1 MADLSLV
8 LAPQTAAD
16 QAAIDKLDERV
27 FGPGRFAR
35 SAYRLREG
43 MPADLKLSYVA
54 RVGTYLVGANR
65 MTHIRC
71 EETPLLLLGPLSVEP
86 AFRSS
91 GIGEALVSKSL
102 EAARAAGHK
111 LVILVGDLAYYQR
124 MGFRPV
130 PEGRLAFP
138 GPVDPARLL
147 YCPLTDDGFDEI
159 VGRVR
164 RARQAG

>member
-1 MADLSLV
+1 MADLSLI

-16 QAAIDKLDERV
+16 QATIDKLDERV

-43 MPADLKLSYVA
+43 VPADLRLSYVA

-65 MTHIRC
+65 ITHIRC
-71 EETPLLLLGPLSVEP
+71 GETPILLLGPLSVEP

-91 GIGEALVSKSL
+91 GIGEALVTKSL

-124 MGFRPV
+124 MGFRLV
-130 PEGRLAFP
+130 PEGRLIFP

-147 YCPLTDDGFDEI
+147 YCPLTDDGLDGI
-159 VGRVR
+159 GGRIT
-164 RARQAG
+164 RARLG

>member
-16 QAAIDKLDERV
+16 QAVIDKLDERV

-43 MPADLKLSYVA
+43 VPADLRLSYVA

-71 EETPLLLLGPLSVEP
+71 GEAPVLLLGPLSVEP

-91 GIGEALVSKSL
+91 GIGEALVAKSL
-102 EAARAAGHK
+102 DAARAAGHK

-130 PEGRLAFP
+130 PEGLLIFP

-147 YCPLTDDGFDEI
+147 YCPLTEDGLDGI
-159 VGRVR
+159 SGRVR
-164 RARQAG
+164 KARPA

>member
-16 QAAIDKLDERV
+16 QAVIDKLDERV

-43 MPADLKLSYVA
+43 VPADLRLSYVA

-71 EETPLLLLGPLSVEP
+71 GEAPILLLGPLSVEP

-91 GIGEALVSKSL
+91 GIGEALVSRSL
-102 EAARAAGHK
+102 DAARAAGHK

-130 PEGRLAFP
+130 PEGLLIFP
-138 GPVDPARLL
+138 GPVDPGRLL
-147 YCPLTDDGFDEI
+147 YCPLTEDGLDAI
-159 VGRVR
+159 GGRVR
-164 RARQAG
+164 KARPA

>member
-43 MPADLKLSYVA
+43 VPADLKLSYVA

-91 GIGEALVSKSL
+91 GIGEALVNKSL

>member
-16 QAAIDKLDERV
+16 LAVIDKLDERV

-43 MPADLKLSYVA
+43 VPADLRLSYVA

-71 EETPLLLLGPLSVEP
+71 GEVPILLLGPLSVEP

-91 GIGEALVSKSL
+91 GIGEALVMRSL
-102 EAARAAGHK
+102 DAARAAGHK

-124 MGFRPV
+124 MGFRSV
-130 PEGRLAFP
+130 PEGLLIFP

-147 YCPLTDDGFDEI
+147 CCPLTEDGLDGI
-159 VGRVR
+159 SGRVR
-164 RARQAG
+164 KARPA

>member
-1 MADLSLV
+1 MADLSLI
-8 LAPQTAAD
+8 LAPQTPAD

-43 MPADLKLSYVA
+43 VPADLRLSYVA

-71 EETPLLLLGPLSVEP
+71 GETPILLLGPLSVEP

-91 GIGEALVSKSL
+91 GIGEALVTKSL

-124 MGFRPV
+124 MGFRLV
-130 PEGRLAFP
+130 PEGRLVFP

-147 YCPLTDDGFDEI
+147 YCSLAEDGLEGI
-159 VGRVR
+159 SGRVT
-164 RARQAG
+164 RARLG

>member
-16 QAAIDKLDERV
+16 QAVIDKLDERV

-43 MPADLKLSYVA
+43 VPADLRLSYVA

-71 EETPLLLLGPLSVEP
+71 
-86 AFRSS
+86 
-91 GIGEALVSKSL
+91 GEAPICSL
-102 EAARAAGHK
+102 A
-111 LVILVGDLAYYQR
+111 L
-124 MGFRPV
+124 
-130 PEGRLAFP
+130 
-138 GPVDPARLL
+138 
-147 YCPLTDDGFDEI
+147 
-159 VGRVR
+159 
-164 RARQAG
+164 

>member
-16 QAAIDKLDERV
+16 QAVIDKLDERV

-43 MPADLKLSYVA
+43 VPADLRLSYVA

-65 MTHIRC
+65 ITHIRC
-71 EETPLLLLGPLSVEP
+71 GEAPLLLLGPLSVEP

-91 GIGEALVSKSL
+91 GIGEALVARSL
-102 EAARAAGHK
+102 DAARAAGHK

-124 MGFRPV
+124 MGFRAV
-130 PEGRLAFP
+130 PEGLLIFP

-147 YCPLTDDGFDEI
+147 YCPLTEDGLDGI
-159 VGRVR
+159 SGRVR
-164 RARQAG
+164 KARPT